1 MDNPGIGSLNS
12 LADYGL
18 GSDIE
23 DSDEE
28 VENKDSQVKPIAV
41 ARPYVAQTRVTSS
54 KCTSIMCGKG
64 FNFVSLWRGR
74 SKEDLDQ
81 GVHRCI
87 FTRLHIT
94 SMYTYMKALIKL

>member
-1 MDNPGIGSLNS
+1 MDNPSIGSLNS

-28 VENKDSQVKPIAV
+28 VENKVKPIGIV

-54 KCTSIMCGKG
+54 KLAFTPPLQKRSWK
-64 FNFVSLWRGR
+64 VWLRGYADTQNEGWL
-74 SKEDLDQ
+74 KK
-81 GVHRCI
+81 
-87 FTRLHIT
+87 
-94 SMYTYMKALIKL
+94 YT

>member
-1 MDNPGIGSLNS
+1 MDNPRIGSLNS

-28 VENKDSQVKPIAV
+28 VENKDSQVKPIGIV

-54 KCTSIMCGKG
+54 KLAFTPPLQK
-64 FNFVSLWRGR
+64 R
-74 SKEDLDQ
+74 SWKVRATQNVGCLREYGYIHGSYAENLDC
-81 GVHRCI
+81 V
-87 FTRLHIT
+87 
-94 SMYTYMKALIKL
+94 AA

>member
-1 MDNPGIGSLNS
+1 MDNPSIGSLNS

-28 VENKDSQVKPIAV
+28 VENKVKPIGIV

-54 KCTSIMCGKG
+54 KLAFTPPLQK
-64 FNFVSLWRGR
+64 R
-74 SKEDLDQ
+74 S
-81 GVHRCI
+81 
-87 FTRLHIT
+87 
-94 SMYTYMKALIKL
+94 